1 MQTEKE
7 KKMFFQLG
15 TQVGVVPKSLAEP
28 GHRDPVSRSEQDCVV
43 PLTAPGRMVH
53 KQLALYRCSLI
64 YFMNK
69 QC

>member
-1 MQTEKE
+1 
-7 KKMFFQLG
+7 MFFQLG
-15 TQVGVVPKSLAEP
+15 AQVGVVPKSLGEP
-28 GHRDPVSRSEQDCVV
+28 GHRDPASRPEQDCVV

-53 KQLALYRCSLI
+53 KQLVLNRCSLI